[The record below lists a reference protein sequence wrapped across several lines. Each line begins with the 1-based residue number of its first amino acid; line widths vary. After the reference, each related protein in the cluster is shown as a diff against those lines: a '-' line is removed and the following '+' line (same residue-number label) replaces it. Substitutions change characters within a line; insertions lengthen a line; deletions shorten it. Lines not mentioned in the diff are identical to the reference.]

1 MATTR
6 SKTAPATKSAPAAQP
21 AAPAAPDLGKA
32 IDMAH
37 AAVSVA
43 EQVAS
48 AQLPPP
54 QPKTSALGALR
65 ALANK
70 APVASAPGLTAQL
83 TDPAIS
89 GAKRDK
95 NTVKLGMDPRF
106 SERAAY
112 GAEMKA
118 ALERATADFEVV
130 QAELRDYGKDKR
142 ALYNK
147 TFKCVVTTMGV
158 PYQFVERD
166 ADGNAIPGTE
176 EIRYVQVICSNKY
189 SVQKD
194 IVLANQEAMG
204 DLFNQLFIVET
215 EKKLKPNAE
224 EIVRGL
230 LTEQGVQGQELED
243 CMDSLFDTERKVK
256 TTEGF
261 EQISETAPAGVKAI
275 LDQAVTRSQPGL
287 KFPS

>member
-6 SKTAPATKSAPAAQP
+6 SKTAAPSKSPASATPPTLEQAVET
-21 AAPAAPDLGKA
+21 
-32 IDMAH
+32 AH
-37 AAVSVA
+37 AAVKTAEAVA
-43 EQVAS
+43 A
-48 AQLPPP
+48 ATLPAPA
-54 QPKTSALGALR
+54 PKTSALGMLK

-70 APVASAPGLTAQL
+70 KPVAGAPGLTAQM
-83 TDPAIS
+83 TDPAIA

-95 NTVKLGMDPRF
+95 NTVKLGTDPAF
-106 SERAAY
+106 TERAAY

-118 ALERATADFEVV
+118 ALEQATADFEVI
-130 QAELRDYGKDKR
+130 QAELRDYGRDKR
-142 ALYNK
+142 SLYNK
-147 TFKCVVTTMGV
+147 TFKCVVTTVGV
-158 PYQFVERD
+158 PYRFAETD
-166 ADGNAIPGTE
+166 ANGDEVPGTDE
-176 EIRYVQVICSNKY
+176 TRFVQVVCSNKY

-194 IVLANQEAMG
+194 IVLANQDVMG
-204 DLFNQLFIVET
+204 EMFEKLFEVTT

-230 LTEQGVQGQELED
+230 LSEQGVTGDELEA

-261 EQISETAPAGVKAI
+261 EQLSETAPPEVKAI
-275 LDQAVTRSQPGL
+275 LDQAVTRAQPGL